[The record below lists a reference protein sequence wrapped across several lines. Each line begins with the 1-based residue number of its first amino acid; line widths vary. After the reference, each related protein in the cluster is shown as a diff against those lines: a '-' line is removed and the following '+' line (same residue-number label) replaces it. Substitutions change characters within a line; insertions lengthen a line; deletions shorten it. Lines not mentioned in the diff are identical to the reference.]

1 MKGLKTGGRQLGTP
15 NRRTA
20 DIQRQ
25 LAELNCDP
33 IAGMATIAMDA
44 TVPITIRASMFKEL
58 AQYVAPK
65 RRSIEVADVDGGPVE
80 TQTPVTLDTARR
92 IAFLLDKAVR
102 AS

>member
-15 NRRTA
+15 NRGTA

-58 AQYVAPK
+58 AQYIAPK
-65 RRSIEVADVDGGPVE
+65 RRAVEFVDSDGASIEGEVKP
-80 TQTPVTLDTARR
+80 TLDMARR
-92 IAFLLDKAVR
+92 IAFLLDKVVR
-102 AS
+102 AH